1 MNDYAALFTSL
12 TARLPLAGEPVVD
25 KATLLASLPDAYRPL
40 FDHDGLLILTQH
52 LNQALPKR
60 ANMQHDHVHL
70 CGWHNGAM
78 VCYALHDDEGAFN
91 HSVPQPIQRV
101 ACFDGAQACLSPKE
115 GFVTHGDINDFLHF
129 VDTYFVSTLDKA
141 FAAEM
146 NASGALQPSFH
157 VHLLSEQASLLEQ
170 TARDIDA
177 STLINALRHN
187 PPNRA

>member
-52 LNQALPKR
+52 LNQALPER

-101 ACFDGAQACLSPKE
+101 ACFDGQHASFSPKE

-129 VDTYFVSTLDKA
+129 VDTYFINTINKA
-141 FAAEM
+141 FALERDDA
-146 NASGALQPSFH
+146 GALQPSLH
-157 VHLLSEQASLLEQ
+157 ISLWQAQTEVIADARHIMALLS
-170 TARDIDA
+170 ARQQQG
-177 STLINALRHN
+177 
-187 PPNRA
+187 